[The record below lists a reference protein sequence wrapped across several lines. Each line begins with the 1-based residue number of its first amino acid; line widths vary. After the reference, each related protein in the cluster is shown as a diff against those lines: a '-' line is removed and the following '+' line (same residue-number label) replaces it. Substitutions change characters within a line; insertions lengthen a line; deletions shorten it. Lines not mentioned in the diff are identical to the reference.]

1 MYTVTVETG
10 DQGTPGYIQAVYEIV
25 PNGEVTERS
34 QMSPE
39 MVRQLTLGGWRITD
53 VDHE

>member
-1 MYTVTVETG
+1 MNTVTVETG
-10 DQGTPGYIQAVYEIV
+10 QPGKPGYIKAVYGVV